1 MSRFQYL
8 CLQFA
13 SHFFLIEYESNCQIG
28 LGFKFDSMLFE
39 LYFKILIQLY
49 LNPIQLNINSIQLK
63 LYAMTTNIFIQMEF
77 NFHKQYSFLN
87 QLIN

>member
-8 CLQFA
+8 CHQFA